1 MSPQNELCSYTLQMS
16 ENRRPSFFCCHG
28 SVAKRKPLLASSR
41 SVHSSSFSSPAE
53 QGECCQPNTS
63 DPTPLPPPPV
73 RYPFPWAHIS
83 SRRLYVVLT
92 EASPEVLD
100 SYSSARTTSRS
111 AASIQSTCKRREY
124 RGQALVP
131 SISTFVHHGELAL
144 MIEHNYGCEGQYR
157 HTAARNG
164 LIGCLV
170 LASSRLYTHTPT
182 PVPRSP
188 KTLTCICNTPSHLP
202 DLRNFE
208 LLQHSI
214 QYRSLASQK
223 LLSRS

>member
-1 MSPQNELCSYTLQMS
+1 MNCAHILYRCQKTV
-16 ENRRPSFFCCHG
+16 G
-28 SVAKRKPLLASSR
+28 LASFAAMEAWPSGNFFWLHPAQFIQA
-41 SVHSSSFSSPAE
+41 HS
-53 QGECCQPNTS
+53 
-63 DPTPLPPPPV
+63 PLPPPPV

-83 SRRLYVVLT
+83 LRRLYVVLT

-100 SYSSARTTSRS
+100 FYSSARTTSRS
-111 AASIQSTCKRREY
+111 AASIQSTCKQREY

-131 SISTFVHHGELAL
+131 SISSFVRHGELAL
-144 MIEHNYGCEGQYR
+144 IIEHNYGCEGQYR
-157 HTAARNG
+157 YTAARNG

-182 PVPRSP
+182 PVLRSP
-188 KTLTCICNTPSHLP
+188 KKLTCICNTPSHQP

-214 QYRSLASQK
+214 QDRSLASQK

>member
-1 MSPQNELCSYTLQMS
+1 MNCAHILYRCQKTA
-16 ENRRPSFFCCHG
+16 G
-28 SVAKRKPLLASSR
+28 LASFAAMEAWPSGNLFWLHAAQFIQAHSPPPRGTRRALSTKYLR
-41 SVHSSSFSSPAE
+41 S
-53 QGECCQPNTS
+53 NT
-63 DPTPLPPPPV
+63 PPPV

-83 SRRLYVVLT
+83 FRRLSVVLT

-100 SYSSARTTSRS
+100 FYSSARTTSRS
-111 AASIQSTCKRREY
+111 AASIRLTCKQREY
-124 RGQALVP
+124 RGPALVP
-131 SISTFVHHGELAL
+131 SISSFVQHGELAL
-144 MIEHNYGCEGQYR
+144 MIELNYGCEGQYR
-157 HTAARNG
+157 YTAARNG

-182 PVPRSP
+182 PVLRSL
-188 KTLTCICNTPSHLP
+188 KKLTYICNRPSHLP